1 MKSGVK
7 IVHTQIRLQLLM
19 WKGGNFYDL
28 SMSSLKSE
36 MFYKRVKDFVTRV
49 RSGQIWEVGSGLLV
63 KRKFE
68 QMIFLEF
75 LSLEP
80 KREQRSNIAI
90 SFTFVLH
97 NNEKENIV

>member
-1 MKSGVK
+1 
-7 IVHTQIRLQLLM
+7 M

-63 KRKFE
+63 KRKF
-68 QMIFLEF
+68 
-75 LSLEP
+75 S
-80 KREQRSNIAI
+80 K
-90 SFTFVLH
+90 
-97 NNEKENIV
+97 